1 MTHINETRRVGD
13 AAGLGDAIS
22 FAADAAEITTK
33 PLHVQETIATL
44 QRDFVA
50 EALRIAATKAWHAA
64 DDLAIGDDASAE
76 RGIRIAIL
84 NLREAATGFRQLEAL
99 TSAIEALN
107 GAGTVTGRA
116 SP

>member
-1 MTHINETRRVGD
+1 MSNINETRRVGD

-22 FAADAAEITTK
+22 FAADATEQTTK

-50 EALRIAATKAWHAA
+50 EALRIASIKAWHAA
-64 DDLAIGDDASAE
+64 DDLAIMDDDCAE
-76 RGIRIAIL
+76 RGIRIAVL

-99 TSAIEALN
+99 TAAIDALN
-107 GAGTVTGRA
+107 GAGMVMERA